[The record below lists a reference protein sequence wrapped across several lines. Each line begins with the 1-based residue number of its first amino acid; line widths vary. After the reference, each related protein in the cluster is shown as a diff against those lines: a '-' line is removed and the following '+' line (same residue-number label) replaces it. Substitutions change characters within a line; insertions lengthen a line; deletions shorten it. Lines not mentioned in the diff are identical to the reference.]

1 MSDAE
6 LVGGRDDKHL
16 DFRLSLLKQVDGDP
30 ASVVVSTVC
39 VVHNNFG
46 KRYLF
51 FVVPFHRWGVQRL
64 IARAI
69 SAGRM

>member
-1 MSDAE
+1 M
-6 LVGGRDDKHL
+6 
-16 DFRLSLLKQVDGDP
+16 KQVDGDP